1 MMRRMI
7 LAGILMG
14 FTIGSC
20 NRKEDATDT
29 TMLTDSLA
37 MESDILVDSEHN
49 EQTSLDWYGTYE
61 GVLPCADCEGIKT
74 TIVLNQD
81 GTFTLTAEYINK
93 DFTDESEGE
102 IMCHDNGSIVHLKDG
117 DDVDVKLK
125 VIENALI
132 HLDQEGN
139 EIDGALKD
147 HYQLNKIN

>member
-1 MMRRMI
+1 MKKII

-14 FTIGSC
+14 FTIVSC
-20 NRKEDATDT
+20 NKKTETADT
-29 TMLTDSLA
+29 VALTDSLTVA
-37 MESDILVDSEHN
+37 NDLVDSEHN
-49 EQTSLDWYGTYE
+49 AQNSLDWFGTYE

-74 TIVLNQD
+74 TIVLNPD
-81 GTFTLTAEYINK
+81 ETFTYTAEYINK
-93 DFTDESEGE
+93 DFTEESQGN
-102 IMCHDNGSIVHLKDG
+102 IMWHDNGSVIHLKD
-117 DDVDVKLK
+117 DENVDIRLK

>member
-1 MMRRMI
+1 MKRII

-14 FTIGSC
+14 FTIVSC
-20 NRKEDATDT
+20 NKKADATDT

-37 MESDILVDSEHN
+37 MENDILVDSEHN
-49 EQTSLDWYGTYE
+49 AQNSLDWSGTYE

-81 GTFTLTAEYINK
+81 GTFTHTAEYINK
-93 DFTDESEGE
+93 DFTAESKGE
-102 IMCHDNGSIVHLKDG
+102 IMWHDNGSIVHLKDG
-117 DDVDVKLK
+117 EDVDVKLK